1 MKKFK
6 KNAEEKVPDLEV
18 VDAEFEEVN
27 EEEVEEQKKGF
38 KIPKPVLIAGGVA
51 AGLLAIFGI
60 SKIGGNSDPDLWTDL
75 DDSDDTEDSDDDV
88 ESESTEDSD
97 ASADEAEK

>member
-6 KNAEEKVPDLEV
+6 KNIEEEVQTPEV

-27 EEEVEEQKKGF
+27 EEDVEEKKGF

-51 AGLLAIFGI
+51 AGLLAMFGI
-60 SKIGGNSDPDLWTDL
+60 SKISKGSDPDLWNETDFSV
-75 DDSDDTEDSDDDV
+75 DEDSDND
-88 ESESTEDSD
+88 EETESSESSD

>member
-6 KNAEEKVPDLEV
+6 KNIEEEVQTPEV

-27 EEEVEEQKKGF
+27 EEETEEKKGF

-60 SKIGGNSDPDLWTDL
+60 SKIGGGKDAEVLDDFGLLDDDENEDGDLVSDPA
-75 DDSDDTEDSDDDV
+75 
-88 ESESTEDSD
+88 EDSD
-97 ASADEAEK
+97 ASTAESEK

>member
-6 KNAEEKVPDLEV
+6 KNPVEEVQTPEV

-27 EEEVEEQKKGF
+27 EEETEKKGF

-60 SKIGGNSDPDLWTDL
+60 SKIGGGSDVDLYDL
-75 DDSDDTEDSDDDV
+75 DPLDEDENAEVVTWDGTESSE
-88 ESESTEDSD
+88 ESEASTED
-97 ASADEAEK
+97 AEK